1 MLLDIRVV
9 VGIVGVGV
17 DNMETTSQLEFTLGG
32 KKVSLNRKMVELS
45 VKGIAP
51 DPIKKYWVQI
61 GHQHYPIKQVVS
73 VATGIPSVAFI
84 STDAYRV
91 LTRLGFDVK
100 M

>member
-1 MLLDIRVV
+1 
-9 VGIVGVGV
+9 
-17 DNMETTSQLEFTLGG
+17 MESTPELEFTLGG
-32 KKVSLNRKMVELS
+32 KKVSLNKRMVES
-45 VKGIAP
+45 SMKGIAP
-51 DPIKKYWVQI
+51 ESIKKYWVQI

-73 VATGIPSVAFI
+73 VVTGIPSVAFI